1 MKTLNYN
8 NALAAVSELLGA
20 LSVYYG
26 QNIEP
31 KRAKGAIDFKA
42 SRAVYL
48 VKLWIASSGTSDRD
62 NDPSVSSDNALV
74 IIDFNKELQVSALR
88 FVRGEGDYKELYNA
102 VDRLNERLKLVLWS

>member
-1 MKTLNYN
+1 MKTLSYN

-31 KRAKGAIDFKA
+31 KRVKGAIDFKA

-48 VKLWIASSGTSDRD
+48 VKLWIASLKD

-74 IIDFNKELQVSALR
+74 IIDFTKELQVSALR
-88 FVRGEGDYKELYNA
+88 FVRGEGSYKELYNA

>member
-20 LSVYYG
+20 LSVYYA

-31 KRAKGAIDFKA
+31 KRVKGAIDFKA

-48 VKLWIASSGTSDRD
+48 VKLWIASLGTNDRA
-62 NDPSVSSDNALV
+62 PSVSSDNALV
-74 IIDFNKELQVSALR
+74 IVDFTKELQVSALR

>member
-1 MKTLNYN
+1 MKTLSYN

-20 LSVYYG
+20 LSVYYA

-31 KRAKGAIDFKA
+31 KRVKGAIDFKA

-48 VKLWIASSGTSDRD
+48 VKLWIASLRIND
-62 NDPSVSSDNALV
+62 DPSVSSDNALV

-88 FVRGEGDYKELYNA
+88 FVRGEGSYQELYNA
-102 VDRLNERLKLVLWS
+102 VDRLNERLKLVLWN

>member
-1 MKTLNYN
+1 MKTLSYN

-20 LSVYYG
+20 LSVYYA

-31 KRAKGAIDFKA
+31 KRVKGAIDFKA

-48 VKLWIASSGTSDRD
+48 VKLWIASLGTND
-62 NDPSVSSDNALV
+62 DPSVSSDNALV

-88 FVRGEGDYKELYNA
+88 FIRGEGSYKELYNA

>member
-1 MKTLNYN
+1 MKTLSYN

-20 LSVYYG
+20 LSVYYA

-31 KRAKGAIDFKA
+31 KRVKGAVDFKA

-48 VKLWIASSGTSDRD
+48 VKLWIASLGTSEA
-62 NDPSVSSDNALV
+62 PSVSSDNALV

-88 FVRGEGDYKELYNA
+88 FVRGEGSYKELYNA